1 MHHHLWRAVAQDGNV
16 LDILAPR
23 RRDRAAA
30 RKFFRRLL
38 KNLASVSCVV
48 STDQLADGAAAK
60 REFLSSVV
68 HRQHQRLNH
77 RAEHSH
83 QPTRERERR
92 LRRCKSPGHARRF
105 LAAHGPIASHCRPR
119 RHRLTAA
126 VYRATRAEGTLKLTD
141 RTGSVGFGTKYRVR
155 RRTRCRVAQ
164 RRSPPSRPFAREGG
178 FSGIRARLSRA
189 CRLCSTASA
198 REPRGQP
205 GIGRAEAA
213 QLAPQHDRA
222 QGRRPTGNT
231 ASARRRRHPAV
242 TASPPHHAVHKPR
255 LYNVG
260 GRGAGV
266 GRPGPDRRVDRPP
279 TGRLREAVHGPPPH
293 APAQGTPPPP
303 SPVGTPRA
311 ARSGGV
317 APRRSAAQRWRAVGT
332 AAPAPR
338 VFGAE
343 RHVPAPIVRPPL
355 PCGTPR
361 TFRPPRV

>member
-126 VYRATRAEGTLKLTD
+126 VYRATRAEGTVKLTD

-189 CRLCSTASA
+189 CRLRSTASA

-222 QGRRPTGNT
+222 QDQGPGVEYRVIMPSLPSIGHRTTPLSHRARPLSVFHPHCRRQ
-231 ASARRRRHPAV
+231 AALVRA
-242 TASPPHHAVHKPR
+242 
-255 LYNVG
+255 
-260 GRGAGV
+260 
-266 GRPGPDRRVDRPP
+266 
-279 TGRLREAVHGPPPH
+279 
-293 APAQGTPPPP
+293 PPPP
-303 SPVGTPRA
+303 GRPPGRA
-311 ARSGGV
+311 PACR
-317 APRRSAAQRWRAVGT
+317 
-332 AAPAPR
+332 AAPAAPR
-338 VFGAE
+338 
-343 RHVPAPIVRPPL
+343 APC
-355 PCGTPR
+355 CG
-361 TFRPPRV
+361 